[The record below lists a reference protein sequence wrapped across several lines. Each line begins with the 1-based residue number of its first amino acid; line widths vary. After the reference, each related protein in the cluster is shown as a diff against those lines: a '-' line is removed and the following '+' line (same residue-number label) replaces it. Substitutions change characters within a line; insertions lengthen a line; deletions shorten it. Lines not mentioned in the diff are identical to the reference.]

1 MNKMKFMIVDGYPKE
16 SRDQFDVVGMRL
28 AAQLYADMVKRFL
41 PEAECE
47 IYYTSDPG
55 VALPG
60 DAEMAKAAGL
70 LWPGCNLTVYHDQ
83 DERVTKMLN
92 GVKQAYRLGVPQ
104 FGSCWGAQIAVVAA
118 GGKVAPN
125 PKGREMGLA
134 RKIHLTDE
142 GRKHPMY
149 AGKPA
154 VFEGYI
160 SHDDHIVELPA
171 GAVLLASNE
180 FSRVQ
185 AVAVQHEKGVFWATQ
200 YHPEYDLHE
209 VARLIVARE
218 ERLIHHGFF
227 KDREDLSRYVQDLE
241 TLYAHPDRKDLRWKY
256 AIDDHVLDE
265 AIRQKEFSN
274 WLDTVVKP
282 RFEKIS

>member
-1 MNKMKFMIVDGYPKE
+1 MNKMKFIIVDGYPKE

-28 AAQLYADMVKRFL
+28 AAQLYADMVKRHL
-41 PEAECE
+41 ADAVCD
-47 IYYTSDPG
+47 IYFSSDPG
-55 VALPG
+55 VELPN
-60 DAEMAKAAGL
+60 DAEIGQAAGV
-70 LWPGCNLTVYHDQ
+70 LWPGCNLTVYHDH
-83 DERVTKMLN
+83 DERVTRMLKM
-92 GVKQAYRLGVPQ
+92 VKQAYRLGVPQ

-134 RKIHLTDE
+134 RKVHLTDE

-149 AGKPA
+149 NGKPM

-160 SHDDHIVELPA
+160 SHDDHIVELPD

-185 AVAVQHEKGVFWATQ
+185 AVAVQHERGVFWATQ

-227 KDREDLSRYVQDLE
+227 KDHDDLTRYVQDLE
-241 TLYAHPDRKDLRWKY
+241 ALYADPGRKDLRWKY

-265 AIRQKEFSN
+265 TIRQKEFSN
-274 WLDTVVKP
+274 WLTAVVLP
-282 RFEKIS
+282 RAEQNA

>member
-1 MNKMKFMIVDGYPKE
+1 
-16 SRDQFDVVGMRL
+16 
-28 AAQLYADMVKRFL
+28 
-41 PEAECE
+41 
-47 IYYTSDPG
+47 
-55 VALPG
+55 
-60 DAEMAKAAGL
+60 
-70 LWPGCNLTVYHDQ
+70 
-83 DERVTKMLN
+83 
-92 GVKQAYRLGVPQ
+92 
-104 FGSCWGAQIAVVAA
+104 VVAA

-134 RKIHLTDE
+134 RKVHLTDE

-149 AGKPA
+149 GGKPM

-160 SHDDHIVELPA
+160 SHDDHVVELPA

-227 KDREDLSRYVQDLE
+227 KDHEDLTRFVQDLE
-241 TLYAHPDRKDLRWKY
+241 TLHANPARKDLRWKY

-265 AIRQKEFSN
+265 TIRQKEFSN
-274 WLDTVVKP
+274 WLATVVKP
-282 RFEKIS
+282 RAEKMS